1 MRNFVELRLLATSP
15 VNLLPHF
22 LHTAYS
28 TSPPVAQEKLGL
40 FIFARPTSFW
50 TGLYAAQH
58 TIETQSE
65 IAVYTLRLRLG
76 FIMHRHGDWCRNRAD
91 ASTNWLEGNLGIYY
105 RSDHCLSCHLG
116 SAGHLFKTLSESDSC
131 NDYTDI
137 ISHYLG
143 KNWGIFLG
151 VIYFLMII
159 HGIFIYSLSV
169 VFDSASYLKTF
180 GLTDADLSQSLLYKV
195 AIFAVLVAIASGGER
210 LLFKISG
217 PMVVVKVGIIVVFGF
232 AMIPHWNFA
241 NITAFPQASVFFRDV
256 LLTIPFCFFSA
267 VFIQVLNPMNI
278 AYRKREA
285 DKVLATR
292 LALRTHRISYIT
304 LIAVILFFAF
314 SFTFSISHEEA
325 VSAFEQNISA
335 LALAAQVI
343 PGHIIHITSTVL
355 NIFAVL
361 TAFFGIYLGFH
372 EAIKG
377 IILNLLSR
385 IIDTKKIN
393 SRMLTLAICAFIVI
407 TLTIWVSF
415 RVSVLVFF
423 QLGSPLYG
431 IVSCL
436 IPFFLIYKV
445 AQLEK
450 LRGFKAWLILLYGIL
465 LCLSPLLKLIE

>member
-1 MRNFVELRLLATSP
+1 MQHNTLPKHDQKLPFTRYDFGWVLLCIGMAIGAGTVLMPVQIGLKGIWVFITAAIIAYPATW
-15 VNLLPHF
+15 V
-22 LHTAYS
+22 
-28 TSPPVAQEKLGL
+28 VQ
-40 FIFARPTSFW
+40 
-50 TGLYAAQH
+50 
-58 TIETQSE
+58 
-65 IAVYTLRLRLG
+65 
-76 FIMHRHGDWCRNRAD
+76 D
-91 ASTNWLEGNLGIYY
+91 IY
-105 RSDHCLSCHLG
+105 L
-116 SAGHLFKTLSESDSC
+116 KTLSESDSC

-180 GLTDADLSQSLLYKV
+180 GLT
-195 AIFAVLVAIASGGER
+195 
-210 LLFKISG
+210 
-217 PMVVVKVGIIVVFGF
+217 
-232 AMIPHWNFA
+232 
-241 NITAFPQASVFFRDV
+241 AFPQASVFFRDV

-292 LALRTHRISYIT
+292 LALRTHRISYVT

-393 SRMLTLAICAFIVI
+393 SRVLTLAICAFIVI

>member
-1 MRNFVELRLLATSP
+1 M
-15 VNLLPHF
+15 
-22 LHTAYS
+22 
-28 TSPPVAQEKLGL
+28 Q
-40 FIFARPTSFW
+40 
-50 TGLYAAQH
+50 
-58 TIETQSE
+58 
-65 IAVYTLRLRLG
+65 
-76 FIMHRHGDWCRNRAD
+76 D
-91 ASTNWLEGNLGIYY
+91 IY
-105 RSDHCLSCHLG
+105 L
-116 SAGHLFKTLSESDSC
+116 KTLSESDSC

-292 LALRTHRISYIT
+292 LALRTHLS
-304 LIAVILFFAF
+304 L
-314 SFTFSISHEEA
+314 
-325 VSAFEQNISA
+325 
-335 LALAAQVI
+335 
-343 PGHIIHITSTVL
+343 IHISEPTR
-355 NIFAVL
+355 
-361 TAFFGIYLGFH
+361 H
-372 EAIKG
+372 
-377 IILNLLSR
+377 
-385 IIDTKKIN
+385 
-393 SRMLTLAICAFIVI
+393 
-407 TLTIWVSF
+407 
-415 RVSVLVFF
+415 
-423 QLGSPLYG
+423 
-431 IVSCL
+431 
-436 IPFFLIYKV
+436 
-445 AQLEK
+445 
-450 LRGFKAWLILLYGIL
+450 
-465 LCLSPLLKLIE
+465 

>member
-1 MRNFVELRLLATSP
+1 MQHNTLSKHNQKLPFTRYDFGWVLLCIGMAIGAGTVLMPVQIGLKGIWVFITAAIIAYPATW
-15 VNLLPHF
+15 V
-22 LHTAYS
+22 
-28 TSPPVAQEKLGL
+28 VQ
-40 FIFARPTSFW
+40 
-50 TGLYAAQH
+50 
-58 TIETQSE
+58 
-65 IAVYTLRLRLG
+65 
-76 FIMHRHGDWCRNRAD
+76 D
-91 ASTNWLEGNLGIYY
+91 IY
-105 RSDHCLSCHLG
+105 L
-116 SAGHLFKTLSESDSC
+116 KTLSESDSC

-325 VSAFEQNISA
+325 V
-335 LALAAQVI
+335 
-343 PGHIIHITSTVL
+343 
-355 NIFAVL
+355 L
-361 TAFFGIYLGFH
+361 TAFFGIYLSFH

-393 SRMLTLAICAFIVI
+393 SRVLTLAICAFIVI

>member
-1 MRNFVELRLLATSP
+1 MQHNTLPKHDQKLPFTRYDFGWVLLCIGMAIGAGTVLMPVQIGLKGIWVFITAAIIAYPATW
-15 VNLLPHF
+15 V
-22 LHTAYS
+22 
-28 TSPPVAQEKLGL
+28 VQ
-40 FIFARPTSFW
+40 
-50 TGLYAAQH
+50 
-58 TIETQSE
+58 
-65 IAVYTLRLRLG
+65 
-76 FIMHRHGDWCRNRAD
+76 D
-91 ASTNWLEGNLGIYY
+91 IY
-105 RSDHCLSCHLG
+105 L
-116 SAGHLFKTLSESDSC
+116 KTLSESDSC

-159 HGIFIYSLSV
+159 HGIFIYSLAV

-304 LIAVILFFAF
+304 LIAVILFLPFRLP
-314 SFTFSISHEEA
+314 S
-325 VSAFEQNISA
+325 Q
-335 LALAAQVI
+335 LA
-343 PGHIIHITSTVL
+343 
-355 NIFAVL
+355 
-361 TAFFGIYLGFH
+361 
-372 EAIKG
+372 
-377 IILNLLSR
+377 
-385 IIDTKKIN
+385 TKKPFLPLNKI
-393 SRMLTLAICAFIVI
+393 SRH
-407 TLTIWVSF
+407 WHWP
-415 RVSVLVFF
+415 R
-423 QLGSPLYG
+423 
-431 IVSCL
+431 
-436 IPFFLIYKV
+436 
-445 AQLEK
+445 
-450 LRGFKAWLILLYGIL
+450 R
-465 LCLSPLLKLIE
+465 

>member
-1 MRNFVELRLLATSP
+1 MQHDTSP
-15 VNLLPHF
+15 L
-22 LHTAYS
+22 
-28 TSPPVAQEKLGL
+28 
-40 FIFARPTSFW
+40 
-50 TGLYAAQH
+50 
-58 TIETQSE
+58 
-65 IAVYTLRLRLG
+65 
-76 FIMHRHGDWCRNRAD
+76 
-91 ASTNWLEGNLGIYY
+91 
-105 RSDHCLSCHLG
+105 SDHRTSGKPASQSLPFTRYDFGWVLLCIG
-116 SAGHLFKTLSESDSC
+116 MAIGAGTVLMPVQIGLKGIWVFITASLIAYPATWIVQDIYLKTLSESETC
-131 NDYTDI
+131 NDYTDV

-143 KNWGIFLG
+143 KNWGVFLG

-169 VFDSASYLKTF
+169 VFDSASYIRTF
-180 GLTDADLSQSLLYKV
+180 GLTDTDLSQSLIYKV
-195 AIFAVLVAIASGGER
+195 AIFAALVAIASGGEK

-217 PMVVVKVGIIVVFGF
+217 PMVVVKVGIIVVFGL
-232 AMIPHWNFA
+232 AMIPHWNLS
-241 NITAFPQASVFFRDV
+241 NITAFPEASIFFRDV

-285 DKVLATR
+285 DRVQATR
-292 LALRTHRISYIT
+292 MAIRTHRISYIT
-304 LIAVILFFAF
+304 LIAVILFFSF
-314 SFTFSISHEEA
+314 SFTFSITHEEA

-343 PGHIIHITSTVL
+343 PGPVIHITSTVL

-372 EAIKG
+372 EAMKG
-377 IILNLLSR
+377 IILNVLGRIVNVGKIPSR
-385 IIDTKKIN
+385 VI
-393 SRMLTLAICAFIVI
+393 TLGICVFIVI
-407 TLTIWVSF
+407 TLVIWVSF

-445 AQLEK
+445 ASLEK
-450 LRGFKAWLILLYGIL
+450 LRGLKTWLILLYGIL

>member
-1 MRNFVELRLLATSP
+1 MQHDTSP
-15 VNLLPHF
+15 F
-22 LHTAYS
+22 
-28 TSPPVAQEKLGL
+28 
-40 FIFARPTSFW
+40 
-50 TGLYAAQH
+50 
-58 TIETQSE
+58 
-65 IAVYTLRLRLG
+65 
-76 FIMHRHGDWCRNRAD
+76 
-91 ASTNWLEGNLGIYY
+91 
-105 RSDHCLSCHLG
+105 SDHRASGKPASQTLPFTRYDFGWVLLCIG
-116 SAGHLFKTLSESDSC
+116 MAIGAGTVLMPVQIGLKGIWVFITASLIAYPATWIVQDIYLKTLSESETC
-131 NDYTDI
+131 NDYTDV

-143 KNWGIFLG
+143 KNWGVFLG

-169 VFDSASYLKTF
+169 VFDSASYIRTF
-180 GLTDADLSQSLLYKV
+180 GLTDTDLSQSLIYKV
-195 AIFAVLVAIASGGER
+195 AIFAALVAVASGGEK

-217 PMVVVKVGIIVVFGF
+217 PMVVVKVGIIVVFGL
-232 AMIPHWNFA
+232 AMIPHWNLS
-241 NITAFPQASVFFRDV
+241 NITAFPQAAVFFRDV

-285 DKVLATR
+285 DRVLATR
-292 LALRTHRISYIT
+292 MAIRTHRISYIT
-304 LIAVILFFAF
+304 LIAVILFFSF
-314 SFTFSISHEEA
+314 SFTFSITHEEA

-343 PGHIIHITSTVL
+343 PGPIIHITSTVL

-372 EAIKG
+372 EAMKG
-377 IILNLLSR
+377 IILNVLGRVVNVGTIPPR
-385 IIDTKKIN
+385 II
-393 SRMLTLAICAFIVI
+393 TLGICAFIVT
-407 TLTIWVSF
+407 TLVIWVSF

-450 LRGFKAWLILLYGIL
+450 LRGLKTWLILLYGIL

>member
-1 MRNFVELRLLATSP
+1 M
-15 VNLLPHF
+15 
-22 LHTAYS
+22 
-28 TSPPVAQEKLGL
+28 
-40 FIFARPTSFW
+40 
-50 TGLYAAQH
+50 
-58 TIETQSE
+58 
-65 IAVYTLRLRLG
+65 
-76 FIMHRHGDWCRNRAD
+76 
-91 ASTNWLEGNLGIYY
+91 
-105 RSDHCLSCHLG
+105 
-116 SAGHLFKTLSESDSC
+116 
-131 NDYTDI
+131 
-137 ISHYLG
+137 
-143 KNWGIFLG
+143 
-151 VIYFLMII
+151 
-159 HGIFIYSLSV
+159 
-169 VFDSASYLKTF
+169 
-180 GLTDADLSQSLLYKV
+180 
-195 AIFAVLVAIASGGER
+195 
-210 LLFKISG
+210 
-217 PMVVVKVGIIVVFGF
+217 
-232 AMIPHWNFA
+232 
-241 NITAFPQASVFFRDV
+241 
-256 LLTIPFCFFSA
+256 
-267 VFIQVLNPMNI
+267 
-278 AYRKREA
+278 
-285 DKVLATR
+285 
-292 LALRTHRISYIT
+292 
-304 LIAVILFFAF
+304 ILFFAF

-393 SRMLTLAICAFIVI
+393 SRVLTLAICAFIVI

-415 RVSVLVFF
+415 R
-423 QLGSPLYG
+423 SPLYG

>member
-1 MRNFVELRLLATSP
+1 MQHNTLPKHDQKLPFTRYDFGWVLLCIGMAIGAGTVLMPVQIGLKGIWVFITAAIIAYPATW
-15 VNLLPHF
+15 V
-22 LHTAYS
+22 
-28 TSPPVAQEKLGL
+28 VQ
-40 FIFARPTSFW
+40 
-50 TGLYAAQH
+50 
-58 TIETQSE
+58 
-65 IAVYTLRLRLG
+65 
-76 FIMHRHGDWCRNRAD
+76 D
-91 ASTNWLEGNLGIYY
+91 IY
-105 RSDHCLSCHLG
+105 L
-116 SAGHLFKTLSESDSC
+116 KTLSESDSC

-180 GLTDADLSQSLLYKV
+180 GLTDADLSQSLFYKV

-241 NITAFPQASVFFRDV
+241 NITAFPQASDFFRDV

-292 LALRTHRISYIT
+292 LALRTHRISYVT
-304 LIAVILFFAF
+304 LIAVILFF
-314 SFTFSISHEEA
+314 
-325 VSAFEQNISA
+325 AFEQNISA

-385 IIDTKKIN
+385 IIDTRKIN
-393 SRMLTLAICAFIVI
+393 SRVLTLAICTFIVM

-436 IPFFLIYKV
+436 IPFFLISKV
-445 AQLEK
+445 SQLKK
-450 LRGFKAWLILLYGIL
+450 LRGLKTWLILFYGIL
-465 LCLSPLLKLIE
+465 LCFSPLLKLIE

>member
-1 MRNFVELRLLATSP
+1 MQHDTSP
-15 VNLLPHF
+15 L
-22 LHTAYS
+22 
-28 TSPPVAQEKLGL
+28 
-40 FIFARPTSFW
+40 
-50 TGLYAAQH
+50 
-58 TIETQSE
+58 
-65 IAVYTLRLRLG
+65 
-76 FIMHRHGDWCRNRAD
+76 
-91 ASTNWLEGNLGIYY
+91 
-105 RSDHCLSCHLG
+105 SDHRASGKPASQSLPFTRYDFGWVLLCIG
-116 SAGHLFKTLSESDSC
+116 MAIGAGTVLMPVQIGLKGIWVFITASLIAYPATWIVQDIYLKTLSESETC
-131 NDYTDI
+131 NDYTDV

-143 KNWGIFLG
+143 KNWGVFLG

-169 VFDSASYLKTF
+169 VFDSASYIRTF
-180 GLTDADLSQSLLYKV
+180 GLTDADLSQSLIYKV
-195 AIFAVLVAIASGGER
+195 AIFAALVAIASGGEK

-217 PMVVVKVGIIVVFGF
+217 PMVVVKVGIIVVFGL
-232 AMIPHWNFA
+232 AMIPHWNLS

-285 DKVLATR
+285 DRVQATR
-292 LALRTHRISYIT
+292 MAIRTHRISYIT
-304 LIAVILFFAF
+304 LIAVILFFSF
-314 SFTFSISHEEA
+314 SFTFSITHEEA

-343 PGHIIHITSTVL
+343 PGPIIHITSTVL

-372 EAIKG
+372 EAMKG
-377 IILNLLSR
+377 IILNVLGR
-385 IIDTKKIN
+385 IINVGNIPP
-393 SRMLTLAICAFIVI
+393 RIITLGICAFIVT
-407 TLTIWVSF
+407 TLVIWVSF

-445 AQLEK
+445 APLEK
-450 LRGFKAWLILLYGIL
+450 LRGLKTWLILLYGML

>member
-1 MRNFVELRLLATSP
+1 MQHDTSP
-15 VNLLPHF
+15 LSTHHASDKPASQTLPFTRYDFGWVLLCIGMAIGAGTVLMPVQIGLKGIWVF
-22 LHTAYS
+22 ITAS
-28 TSPPVAQEKLGL
+28 L
-40 FIFARPTSFW
+40 
-50 TGLYAAQH
+50 
-58 TIETQSE
+58 
-65 IAVYTLRLRLG
+65 IAYPATWIVQ
-76 FIMHRHGDWCRNRAD
+76 D
-91 ASTNWLEGNLGIYY
+91 IY
-105 RSDHCLSCHLG
+105 L
-116 SAGHLFKTLSESDSC
+116 KTLSESETC
-131 NDYTDI
+131 NDYTDV

-143 KNWGIFLG
+143 KNWGVFLG

-169 VFDSASYLKTF
+169 VFDSASYIRTF

-195 AIFAVLVAIASGGER
+195 TIFAALVAIASGGEK

-217 PMVVVKVGIIVVFGF
+217 PMVVVKVGIIVVFGL
-232 AMIPHWNFA
+232 AMIPHWNLS
-241 NITAFPQASVFFRDV
+241 NITAFPAAPVFFRDV

-285 DKVLATR
+285 DRVLATR
-292 LALRTHRISYIT
+292 MAIRTHRISYIT
-304 LIAVILFFAF
+304 LIAVILFFSF
-314 SFTFSISHEEA
+314 SFTFSITHEEA

-343 PGHIIHITSTVL
+343 PGPIIHVTSTVL

-372 EAIKG
+372 EAMKG
-377 IILNLLSR
+377 IILNVLGRVVDVGKIPSR
-385 IIDTKKIN
+385 
-393 SRMLTLAICAFIVI
+393 VI
-407 TLTIWVSF
+407 TLGICGFIVTTLVVWVSF

-436 IPFFLIYKV
+436 SPFFLICKV
-445 AQLEK
+445 APLEK
-450 LRGFKAWLILLYGIL
+450 LRGLKTWLILLYGIL